1 MPPLSSPTTYMEERK
16 PESPSGDHTAD
27 TGAPAGDD
35 LTSPALSALSP
46 IPPGTPVTAVFQPT
60 QLLAGR
66 FQVIRF
72 VARGGMGE
80 VYEAQDEEL
89 NERVAVKTARF
100 ETTQTS
106 HEIERFRR
114 EIQLA
119 RKVTH
124 PNVCRTFDVFR
135 HGVSQSGSSRS
146 QILIVSM
153 ELLSGETLAQR
164 IRDRGRFQ
172 AAEALP
178 LVEQMCAGLAAA
190 HRVGVIHRDFKSSNV
205 MLVKSTASAA
215 GGEQSQSQTFRV
227 VITDFGLAHAEEV
240 EGGTLT
246 RLGDIV
252 GTPAYMAPEQIDG
265 GAITPATDIYAL
277 GIVIY
282 EMLTGLLPFS
292 ADTPLATAMKRLS
305 HVAPSPRLHVP
316 DLDPRWEAVV
326 ARCLERAPERRFAS
340 TDDVVRA
347 LRGESVATATP
358 SPGAAGGAGEIR
370 SDSAAR
376 ATASTLAAMTR
387 IERWR
392 FPLAI
397 VAMVL
402 VLAAFGIFEI
412 RRRAAEREAEKRG
425 QAAAQQPGTGARKS
439 IAVLGFQNLSGRK
452 DADSLGDIL
461 ADSLWSQL
469 DTGQVRFI
477 PPSRVE
483 EMKQNFGVES
493 QSNALSQHQI
503 AAIRTFLGADIL
515 VTGSYTVTAAAD
527 HAGIQWNI
535 HLLNAADG
543 ESLGSVAQSGSEADL
558 NALVV
563 HSGRLLRRQL
573 GITLS
578 AAEEAR
584 MDASLS
590 TNADAMRDFSEAR
603 ERLRAFDVL
612 AATKLLEKAIEADPQ
627 FAQAHSALAESWDA
641 LGFESKA
648 AEEAKKAL
656 DSAAGLSTEA
666 RARASGQYY
675 AATRDWTKAIQ
686 QYAQLWTEYRDEPE
700 YGLLLA
706 NTQIRA
712 GKSSDALTT
721 IAQLRSQPIPAGTR
735 AQADLA
741 EARAHGDLADYK
753 QELSVAT
760 SAADTAKSLGAN
772 VLLARARIL
781 QCFAEINLGDA
792 EKARPL
798 CEEAKQINL
807 SAGDQLGAARATND
821 IGNAYYY
828 AGNYA
833 AAEPLYR
840 EALSIAQTIG
850 DAYDEAGAL
859 NNLANSQSERRDHVA
874 SQKTYEQAIA
884 VARERNELGD
894 VALAQQNLA
903 TELYATGDNNRAKET
918 LEAALKTARELRDR
932 NLQARILNNQCAWAV
947 DAGALLEAR
956 NRCEDSLK
964 IRREIN
970 DRANIGKT
978 LANFG
983 NVQLQQADLD
993 EARTSLE
1000 ESLSSLESVS
1010 AKNDAAYTRIFL
1022 SHLALEQGKPDDAA
1036 KYADN
1041 ATTEFA
1047 ADKDADGEA
1056 GSRVMWAHALLA
1068 SGNVAG
1074 AREQS
1079 DKASQLAQQSG
1090 DRETKLD
1097 AAIAAARVDAQ
1108 SGKADA
1114 ALRALAFAQKEAHE
1128 GGMIQIEYDARLA
1141 LGETQIASGHKNEGR
1156 ATLRQLATDAKAHG
1170 FKLSVQ
1176 KALAASQN

>member
-1 MPPLSSPTTYMEERK
+1 MEERK
-16 PESPSGDHTAD
+16 PESPSGNHTAD
-27 TGAPAGDD
+27 TGFPAGDEV
-35 LTSPALSALSP
+35 TAPALSPPP
-46 IPPGTPVTAVFQPT
+46 IPAGTPVTAVFQPT

-66 FQVIRF
+66 FKVIRF

-100 ETTQTS
+100 ENAQTA

-135 HGVSQSGSSRS
+135 HGVSSSGDSRS

-164 IRDRGRFQ
+164 IRDRGRFET
-172 AAEALP
+172 AEALP
-178 LVEQMCAGLAAA
+178 LVEQMCAGLGAA

-205 MLVKSTASAA
+205 MLVDSAASAA
-215 GGEQSQSQTFRV
+215 AGEQTQSQTFRA

-265 GAITPATDIYAL
+265 GAISPATDIYAL

-316 DLDPRWEAVV
+316 DLDLHWEAVV
-326 ARCLERAPERRFAS
+326 ARCLERSPDRRFAS
-340 TDDVVRA
+340 TDDVARA
-347 LRGESVATATP
+347 LRGESVASATP
-358 SPGAAGGAGEIR
+358 SPGGAGEIA
-370 SDSAAR
+370 SDGAAR
-376 ATASTLAAMTR
+376 ATAGAIAATTR
-387 IERWR
+387 FERWR
-392 FPLAI
+392 FPAAIAAI
-397 VAMVL
+397 VL
-402 VLAAFGIFEI
+402 ILAAFGIFELK
-412 RRRAAEREAEKRG
+412 RRAAERDAEKT
-425 QAAAQQPGTGARKS
+425 AQTASGARKS

-452 DADSLGDIL
+452 DSDSLGDIL

-477 PPSRVE
+477 PSSRVE
-483 EMKQNFGVES
+483 EMKQNLGMGNP
-493 QSNALSQHQI
+493 SNALTKDQI
-503 AAIRTFLGADIL
+503 AAIRKFLGADIL
-515 VTGSYTVTAAAD
+515 VTGSYTVTGAAD
-527 HAGIQWNI
+527 HPSIQWNI
-535 HLLNAADG
+535 HLLNAGDG
-543 ESLGSVAQSGSEADL
+543 ESLGSVAQSGSESDL

-563 HSGRLLRRQL
+563 HAGRLLRQQL
-573 GITLS
+573 GVTLS

-590 TNADAMRDFSEAR
+590 TNADAMRYFSQAR
-603 ERLRAFDVL
+603 EKLRAFDVL
-612 AATKLLEKAIEADPQ
+612 AATKLLEKSIEADPQ

-656 DSAAGLSTEA
+656 DSATGLSTEA

-675 AATRDWTKAIQ
+675 AVTRDWSKAIP
-686 QYAQLWTEYRDEPE
+686 QYAQLWAEYRDEPE

-712 GKSSDALTT
+712 GKATDALTT
-721 IAQLRSQPIPAGTR
+721 IAQVRGQALPTGIG

-741 EARAHGDLADYK
+741 QAAAHENLEQYQEELAA
-753 QELSVAT
+753 AT
-760 SAADTAKSLGAN
+760 SAAGAAQSLGAN
-772 VLLARARIL
+772 LLLARARIS
-781 QCFAEINLGDA
+781 QCVAQVHLGEA
-792 EKARPL
+792 EKGRPL
-798 CEEAKQINL
+798 CEEAKKLNL
-807 SAGDQLGAARATND
+807 AAGDQLGAARATNA
-821 IGNAYYY
+821 IANAYYY

-859 NNLANSQSERRDHVA
+859 NNLANSQSARGEHA
-874 SQKTYEQAIA
+874 GAEKTYEQAIA

-903 TELYATGDNNRAKET
+903 IELYATGDARRAKQIFD
-918 LEAALKTARELRDR
+918 AALQSARDLGNK
-932 NLQARILNNQCAWAV
+932 NLEARILNSKCATAQV
-947 DAGALLEAR
+947 AGALLDAR
-956 NRCEDSLK
+956 KSCEDSLN
-964 IRREIN
+964 IRHEIN
-970 DRANIGKT
+970 DRADIGKT

-993 EARTSLE
+993 GARSSLQ
-1000 ESLSSLESVS
+1000 ESLSALESVS
-1010 AKNDAAYTRIFL
+1010 AKNDAAYTRISL
-1022 SHLALEQGKPDDAA
+1022 AQLALEQHKPDADAA
-1036 KYADN
+1036 KYAADA
-1041 ATTEFA
+1041 ATDLA
-1047 ADKDADGEA
+1047 AEKDPSGEA
-1056 GSRVMWAHALLA
+1056 EARAMWTRALLA

-1079 DKASQLAQQSG
+1079 DKATHLAQQSG
-1090 DRETKLD
+1090 DRGTKLD
-1097 AAIAAARVDAQ
+1097 AAIAAALVDAK

-1114 ALRALAFAQKEAHE
+1114 ALRALASAQKEAQE

-1141 LGETQIASGHKNEGR
+1141 LGETQIASGRKNEGR
-1156 ATLRQLATDAKAHG
+1156 ATLRKLAQDANARG
-1170 FKLSVQ
+1170 FKLTAQ
-1176 KALAASQN
+1176 KAVAASQG

>member
-1 MPPLSSPTTYMEERK
+1 MPPLSSPTTHMEERK

-27 TGAPAGDD
+27 TGASAGDD
-35 LTSPALSALSP
+35 LTSPALSPLSP
-46 IPPGTPVTAVFQPT
+46 IVPGTPITAVFQPT

-100 ETTQTS
+100 ETTQSS

-172 AAEALP
+172 TTEALP
-178 LVEQMCAGLAAA
+178 LLEQMCAGLAAA

-205 MLVKSTASAA
+205 MLVKSPASAA
-215 GGEQSQSQTFRV
+215 GGEPAQSQAFRA

-246 RLGDIV
+246 KFGDIV

-292 ADTPLATAMKRLS
+292 AETPLATAMKRLS

-316 DLDPRWEAVV
+316 DLDPRWEVVV
-326 ARCLERAPERRFAS
+326 ARCLERAPQRRFAS

-347 LRGESVATATP
+347 LRGESVATSTP
-358 SPGAAGGAGEIR
+358 PGGAGEIR

-376 ATASTLAAMTR
+376 ATPSTLAAMTR
-387 IERWR
+387 FERWR

-397 VAMVL
+397 VALVL
-402 VLAAFGIFEI
+402 VLAALGSFEI
-412 RRRAAEREAEKRG
+412 RRREAEKRG
-425 QAAAQQPGTGARKS
+425 PAAAQQPATGARKS

-493 QSNALSQHQI
+493 QSNALSQDQI
-503 AAIRTFLGADIL
+503 VAIRKFLGADIL
-515 VTGSYTVTAAAD
+515 VTGSYTVNGAAER
-527 HAGIQWNI
+527 AGIQWNI
-535 HLLNAADG
+535 HLLNAQDG
-543 ESLGSVAQSGSEADL
+543 ESLGSVAQSGSVADL

-563 HSGRLLRRQL
+563 HSGRLLRQQL

-578 AAEEAR
+578 ASEEAR

-590 TNADAMRDFSEAR
+590 SNADAMRDFSQAR
-603 ERLRAFDVL
+603 EKLAAFDVL
-612 AATKLLEKAIEADPQ
+612 AATKLLEKSIEADPQ
-627 FAQAHSALAESWDA
+627 FAQAHSALAESWDM

-656 DSAAGLSTEA
+656 DAATGLSTEA

-675 AATRDWTKAIQ
+675 SATRDWTKAIQ
-686 QYAQLWTEYRDEPE
+686 QYSQLWTEYRDEPE

-712 GKSSDALTT
+712 GKAADALTT
-721 IAQLRSQPIPAGTR
+721 IAQVRSQPLPAGIR

-741 EARAHGDLADYK
+741 QAAAYEHLEQYK
-753 QELSVAT
+753 DELTAAT
-760 SAADTAKSLGAN
+760 SAAETAQGLGAN
-772 VLLARARIL
+772 LLLARARMS
-781 QCFAEINLGDA
+781 QCVAQVRLGEA
-792 EKARPL
+792 EKGRLL
-798 CEEAKQINL
+798 CEEAKKINL
-807 SAGDQLGAARATND
+807 AAGDQLGAARATND
-821 IGNAYYY
+821 IANAYYY

-833 AAEPLYR
+833 AAEPLFR
-840 EALSIAQTIG
+840 EALSIAQSIG

-859 NNLANSQSERRDHVA
+859 NNLANSQSAHGDHA
-874 SQKTYEQAIA
+874 AAEKSYEQAIA
-884 VARERNELGD
+884 LARERNQLGD
-894 VALAQQNLA
+894 VAFAQQNLA
-903 TELYATGDNNRAKET
+903 AELYASQDSKRANQALEVALSSSRKLGDKY
-918 LEAALKTARELRDR
+918 LEAL
-932 NLQARILNNQCAWAV
+932 ILNNKCAYAL
-947 DAGALLEAR
+947 DADALLDAR
-956 NRCEDSLK
+956 KSCEDSLK

-970 DRANIGKT
+970 DRAGIGKT

-983 NVQLQQADLD
+983 YIQLQQDDLD
-993 EARTSLE
+993 GARSSLQ
-1000 ESLSSLESVS
+1000 ESLAALQTVS
-1010 AKNDAAYTRIFL
+1010 AKNDAAYTGISFAQ
-1022 SHLALEQGKPDDAA
+1022 LALEQLKFDDAA
-1036 KYADN
+1036 KYAADA
-1041 ATTEFA
+1041 ATELATE
-1047 ADKDADGEA
+1047 KDPSGEA
-1056 GSRVMWAHALLA
+1056 EARAIWAQALLA
-1068 SGNVAG
+1068 SGSVAA

-1079 DKASQLAQQSG
+1079 DKAKELAQQSG
-1090 DRETKLD
+1090 DRETNLD
-1097 AAIAAARVDAQ
+1097 ATIAAALVDAK
-1108 SGKADA
+1108 SGKAND
-1114 ALRALAFAQKEAHE
+1114 ALRILASAQKEARA
-1128 GGMIQIEYDARLA
+1128 GGMIRIEYDARLA
-1141 LGETQIASGHKNEGR
+1141 LGETQIASDHKKEGR
-1156 ATLRQLATDAKAHG
+1156 VTLRQLALDAKSHG
-1170 FKLSVQ
+1170 FKLTAQ

>member
-1 MPPLSSPTTYMEERK
+1 MRAPELGPPSPT
-16 PESPSGDHTAD
+16 
-27 TGAPAGDD
+27 PA
-35 LTSPALSALSP
+35 
-46 IPPGTPVTAVFQPT
+46 GTPVTALFQPT

-66 FQVIRF
+66 FKVIRF

-100 ETTQTS
+100 ENAQTA

-135 HGVSQSGSSRS
+135 NGVSSSSDSRS

-153 ELLSGETLAQR
+153 ELLCGETLAKR

-172 AAEALP
+172 TSDAVP
-178 LVEQMCAGLAAA
+178 LGEQLCAGLAAA

-205 MLVKSTASAA
+205 MLVKSPASAA
-215 GGEQSQSQTFRV
+215 GGEQPSSPTFRA

-277 GIVIY
+277 GVVIY

-292 ADTPLATAMKRLS
+292 ADTPLATAMKRLNQI
-305 HVAPSPRLHVP
+305 APSPRLHIP
-316 DLDPRWEAVV
+316 DLDPRWESAV
-326 ARCLERAPERRFAS
+326 ARCLERTPERRFAS
-340 TDDVVRA
+340 TDDVPLA
-347 LRGESVATATP
+347 LRGESIATAT
-358 SPGAAGGAGEIR
+358 R
-370 SDSAAR
+370 F
-376 ATASTLAAMTR
+376 
-387 IERWR
+387 ERWR
-392 FPLAI
+392 FPAAIAAI
-397 VAMVL
+397 VLVL
-402 VLAAFGIFEI
+402 ILAAFGIFEL
-412 RRRAAEREAEKRG
+412 RRRATERDAEKTG
-425 QAAAQQPGTGARKS
+425 QTSAQQTASGARKS

-477 PPSRVE
+477 PPSRID
-483 EMKQNFGVES
+483 EMKQNLGTGNLA
-493 QSNALSQHQI
+493 NALSKDQI
-503 AAIRTFLGADIL
+503 AAIRKFLGADIL
-515 VTGSYTVTAAAD
+515 VIGSYTVTGAAD
-527 HAGIQWNI
+527 RPDIQWNI
-535 HLLNAADG
+535 HLLNAVDG
-543 ESLGSVAQSGSEADL
+543 ESLGSVAQSGSESDL

-590 TNADAMRDFSEAR
+590 SNADAMRDFSQAR
-603 ERLRAFDVL
+603 EKLRAFDVL
-612 AATKLLEKAIEADPQ
+612 AATKLLEKSIEADPQ
-627 FAQAHSALAESWDA
+627 FAQAHGALAESWDL

-648 AEEAKKAL
+648 AAAAKKAL
-656 DSAAGLSTEA
+656 DSATGLSTEA

-686 QYAQLWTEYRDEPE
+686 QYAQLWAEYRDEPE

-712 GKSSDALTT
+712 GKAADALTT
-721 IAQLRSQPIPAGTR
+721 IAQVRSQPLPPGTR

-753 QELSVAT
+753 QELTVAT
-760 SAADTAKSLGAN
+760 SAADIAQTLGAN
-772 VLLARARIL
+772 LLLARARIL
-781 QCFAEINLGDA
+781 QCFSQVNLGDA

-798 CEEAKQINL
+798 CEEAKKINL

-821 IGNAYYY
+821 IGNSYYS

-859 NNLANSQSERRDHVA
+859 NNLANSQSERRDHA
-874 SQKTYEQAIA
+874 AAQKTYEQAIA
-884 VARERNELGD
+884 VARDRNELGD

-903 TELYATGDNNRAKET
+903 TELYATGDSKRGKET
-918 LEAALKTARELRDR
+918 LEAALKTARELRDK
-932 NLQARILNNQCAWAV
+932 NLQALILNNRCAWAL
-947 DAGALLEAR
+947 DAGALPEAR
-956 NRCEDSLK
+956 KSCEDSLK
-964 IRREIN
+964 IRRELN
-970 DRANIGKT
+970 DRADIGKT

-983 NVQLQQADLD
+983 NVQLQQSDLD
-993 EARTSLE
+993 GARASLE

-1010 AKNDAAYTRIFL
+1010 ARNDAAYTRIFL
-1022 SHLALEQGKPDDAA
+1022 SHLTLEQGKPDAAA
-1036 KYADN
+1036 KYAGD
-1041 ATTEFA
+1041 AATEFA
-1047 ADKDADGEA
+1047 AEKDTGGEA
-1056 GSRVMWAHALLA
+1056 GARVMWAHALLA

-1079 DKASQLAQQSG
+1079 DKATQLAQQLG

-1097 AAIAAARVDAQ
+1097 AAIVAALVDSK
-1108 SGKADA
+1108 SGHADA
-1114 ALRALAFAQKEAHE
+1114 ALHALASAQKDAHE

-1141 LGETQIASGHKNEGR
+1141 LGEAQIASGRKNEGR
-1156 ATLRQLATDAKAHG
+1156 ATLRLLAQDAKARG
-1170 FKLSVQ
+1170 FKLTAQ
-1176 KALAASQN
+1176 KALAASQG

>member
-1 MPPLSSPTTYMEERK
+1 MEERK

-215 GGEQSQSQTFRV
+215 GGEQSQSQTFRA

-859 NNLANSQSERRDHVA
+859 NNLANSQSERRDHSA

-884 VARERNELGD
+884 VARQRNELGD

>member
-1 MPPLSSPTTYMEERK
+1 MEERK

-35 LTSPALSALSP
+35 RTSPTLSPLSP
-46 IPPGTPVTAVFQPT
+46 IVPGTPITAVFQPT

-172 AAEALP
+172 TTEALP
-178 LVEQMCAGLAAA
+178 LLEQMCAGLAAA

-205 MLVKSTASAA
+205 MLVKSPASAA
-215 GGEQSQSQTFRV
+215 GGEPAQSQAFRA

-246 RLGDIV
+246 KFGDIV

-292 ADTPLATAMKRLS
+292 AETPLATAMKRLS

-316 DLDPRWEAVV
+316 DLDPRWEVVV

-340 TDDVVRA
+340 TEDVVRA
-347 LRGESVATATP
+347 LRGEAVATDAS
-358 SPGAAGGAGEIR
+358 SPAASDGGGGEIR
-370 SDSAAR
+370 TDRAAR
-376 ATASTLAAMTR
+376 ATAGTLAAATR
-387 IERWR
+387 FERWR

-412 RRRAAEREAEKRG
+412 RRRAAEREAEKRA
-425 QAAAQQPGTGARKS
+425 QAAAQQPTTGARKS

-483 EMKQNFGVES
+483 EMKQNFGVGS
-493 QSNALSQHQI
+493 QSNALSKDQI
-503 AAIRTFLGADIL
+503 ASIRKFLGADIL
-515 VTGSYTVTAAAD
+515 VTGSYTVNGAAER
-527 HAGIQWNI
+527 AGIQWNI

-563 HSGRLLRRQL
+563 HSGRLLRQQL

-590 TNADAMRDFSEAR
+590 TNPDAMRDFSEAR

-656 DSAAGLSTEA
+656 DSAASLSTEA

-721 IAQLRSQPIPAGTR
+721 IAQLRSQPLPAGTR

-753 QELSVAT
+753 QELTVAT

-772 VLLARARIL
+772 ILLARARIL
-781 QCFAEINLGDA
+781 QCFAEVNLGDA

-798 CEEAKQINL
+798 CEEAKKINL

-859 NNLANSQSERRDHVA
+859 NNLANSQSERRDHAA

-884 VARERNELGD
+884 VARQRNELGD

-903 TELYATGDNNRAKET
+903 TELYATGDNDRAKET
-918 LEAALKTARELRDR
+918 LEAALKTARELRDK

-993 EARTSLE
+993 GARTSLE

-1047 ADKDADGEA
+1047 ADKDAGGEA
-1056 GSRVMWAHALLA
+1056 GSRVLWAHALLA

-1097 AAIAAARVDAQ
+1097 AAIAVARVDAK

-1114 ALRALAFAQKEAHE
+1114 ALRALAFAQKEAHA
-1128 GGMIQIEYDARLA
+1128 GGMMQIEFDARLA
-1141 LGETQIASGHKNEGR
+1141 LGETQIAAGHKNEGQV
-1156 ATLRQLATDAKAHG
+1156 TLRQLATDAKSHG
-1170 FKLSVQ
+1170 FKLTAQ

>member
-1 MPPLSSPTTYMEERK
+1 MRPLSLGTVTMEDPK
-16 PESPSGDHTAD
+16 SESPSGDHTAD
-27 TGAPAGDD
+27 TGFPAGDE
-35 LTSPALSALSP
+35 LTAPELGPPSPTPA
-46 IPPGTPVTAVFQPT
+46 GTPVTALFQPT

-66 FQVIRF
+66 FKVIRF

-100 ETTQTS
+100 ENAQTA

-135 HGVSQSGSSRS
+135 HGVSSSSDSRS

-153 ELLSGETLAQR
+153 ELLCGETLAKR

-172 AAEALP
+172 TSEALP
-178 LVEQMCAGLAAA
+178 LVEQLCAGLAAA

-205 MLVKSTASAA
+205 MLVKSPASAS
-215 GGEQSQSQTFRV
+215 GGEQPQSETSRA

-277 GIVIY
+277 GVVIY

-292 ADTPLATAMKRLS
+292 ADTPLATAMKRLNQI
-305 HVAPSPRLHVP
+305 APSPRLHIP
-316 DLDPRWEAVV
+316 DLDPRWESAV
-326 ARCLERAPERRFAS
+326 ARCLERTPERRFAS
-340 TDDVVRA
+340 TDDVARA
-347 LRGESVATATP
+347 LRGESVATAT
-358 SPGAAGGAGEIR
+358 R
-370 SDSAAR
+370 F
-376 ATASTLAAMTR
+376 
-387 IERWR
+387 ERWR
-392 FPLAI
+392 FPAAI
-397 VAMVL
+397 AAIVL
-402 VLAAFGIFEI
+402 VLILAAFEIFEL
-412 RRRAAEREAEKRG
+412 RRRATERDAEKTG
-425 QAAAQQPGTGARKS
+425 QTSAQQTASGARKS

-477 PPSRVE
+477 PPSRVD
-483 EMKQNFGVES
+483 EMKQNLGTGNLA
-493 QSNALSQHQI
+493 NALSKDQI
-503 AAIRTFLGADIL
+503 AAIRKFLGADIL
-515 VTGSYTVTAAAD
+515 VIGSYTVTGAAD
-527 HAGIQWNI
+527 RPDIQWNI
-535 HLLNAADG
+535 HLLNAVDG
-543 ESLGSVAQSGSEADL
+543 ESLGSVAQSGSESDL

-590 TNADAMRDFSEAR
+590 SNADAMRDFSQAR
-603 ERLRAFDVL
+603 EKLRAFDVL
-612 AATKLLEKAIEADPQ
+612 AATKLLEKSIEADPQ
-627 FAQAHSALAESWDA
+627 FAQAHGALAESWDL

-656 DSAAGLSTEA
+656 DSATGLSTEA

-686 QYAQLWTEYRDEPE
+686 QYAQLWAEYRDEPE

-712 GKSSDALTT
+712 GKAADALTT
-721 IAQLRSQPIPAGTR
+721 IAQVRSQPLPAGTR

-753 QELSVAT
+753 QELTVAT
-760 SAADTAKSLGAN
+760 SAADIAQTLGAN
-772 VLLARARIL
+772 LLLARARIL
-781 QCFAEINLGDA
+781 QCFSQVNLGDA

-798 CEEAKQINL
+798 CEEAKKINL

-821 IGNAYYY
+821 IGNSYYS

-859 NNLANSQSERRDHVA
+859 NNLANSQSERRDHA
-874 SQKTYEQAIA
+874 AAQKTYEQAIA
-884 VARERNELGD
+884 VARDRNELGD

-903 TELYATGDNNRAKET
+903 TELYATGDSKRGKET
-918 LEAALKTARELRDR
+918 LEAALKTARELRDK
-932 NLQARILNNQCAWAV
+932 NLQALILNNQCAWAL
-947 DAGALLEAR
+947 DAGALPEAR
-956 NRCEDSLK
+956 KSCEDSLK
-964 IRREIN
+964 IRRELN
-970 DRANIGKT
+970 DRADIGKT

-983 NVQLQQADLD
+983 NVQLQQSDLD
-993 EARTSLE
+993 GARASLE

-1010 AKNDAAYTRIFL
+1010 ARNDAAYTRIFL
-1022 SHLALEQGKPDDAA
+1022 SHLTLEQGKADAAA
-1036 KYADN
+1036 KYAGD
-1041 ATTEFA
+1041 AATEFA
-1047 ADKDADGEA
+1047 AEKDTGGEA
-1056 GSRVMWAHALLA
+1056 GARVMWAHALLA

-1079 DKASQLAQQSG
+1079 DKATQLAQQLG

-1097 AAIAAARVDAQ
+1097 AAIVAALVDSK
-1108 SGKADA
+1108 SGHADA
-1114 ALRALAFAQKEAHE
+1114 ALHALASAQKDAHE

-1141 LGETQIASGHKNEGR
+1141 LGEAQIASGRKNEGR
-1156 ATLRQLATDAKAHG
+1156 ATLRLLAQDAKARG
-1170 FKLSVQ
+1170 FKLTAQ
-1176 KALAASQN
+1176 KALAASQG

>member
-1 MPPLSSPTTYMEERK
+1 MRPLSLGTVTMEDPK

-27 TGAPAGDD
+27 TGFPAGDE
-35 LTSPALSALSP
+35 LTAPELGPPSPTRA
-46 IPPGTPVTAVFQPT
+46 GTPVTAVFQPS

-66 FQVIRF
+66 FKVIRY

-100 ETTQTS
+100 ENTQTA

-135 HGVSQSGSSRS
+135 HGVSQSGRSHS

-153 ELLSGETLAQR
+153 ELLCGETLAQR
-164 IRDRGRFQ
+164 IRDGGRFQ
-172 AAEALP
+172 TAEALA
-178 LVEQMCAGLAAA
+178 LVEQLCAGLAAA

-205 MLVKSTASAA
+205 MLVKSAASAP
-215 GGEQSQSQTFRV
+215 GGEPPQSETVRA

-277 GIVIY
+277 GVVIY

-292 ADTPLATAMKRLS
+292 ADTPLATAMKRLNQI
-305 HVAPSPRLHVP
+305 APSPRLHIP
-316 DLDPRWEAVV
+316 DLDPRWESVV
-326 ARCLERAPERRFAS
+326 ARCLERTPERRFAS
-340 TDDVVRA
+340 TDDVARV

-358 SPGAAGGAGEIR
+358 SPGGTGEIPT
-370 SDSAAR
+370 DSAAR
-376 ATASTLAAMTR
+376 ATVGTIAATAR
-387 IERWR
+387 FERWR
-392 FPLAI
+392 FPVAIAAI
-397 VAMVL
+397 VL
-402 VLAAFGIFEI
+402 ILAAFGIFEL
-412 RRRAAEREAEKRG
+412 RRRAAERDAAKIG
-425 QAAAQQPGTGARKS
+425 QTTAQQTATSARKS

-477 PPSRVE
+477 PSSRVD
-483 EMKQNFGVES
+483 EMKQNLGTGSLV
-493 QSNALSQHQI
+493 NALSNDQT
-503 AAIRTFLGADIL
+503 AAIRKFLGADIL
-515 VTGSYTVTAAAD
+515 VTGSYTVTGAAD
-527 HAGIQWNI
+527 HPGIQWNI
-535 HLLNAADG
+535 HLLNAEDG

-590 TNADAMRDFSEAR
+590 SNADAMRDFSQAR
-603 ERLRAFDVL
+603 EKLRAFDVL
-612 AATKLLEKAIEADPQ
+612 AATKLLEKSIEADPQ
-627 FAQAHSALAESWDA
+627 FAQAHSALAESWDMM
-641 LGFESKA
+641 GFESKA

-656 DSAAGLSTEA
+656 DAATGLSTEA
-666 RARASGQYY
+666 RTRASGQYY
-675 AATRDWTKAIQ
+675 AATREWTKAIQ
-686 QYAQLWTEYRDEPE
+686 QYAQLWAEYRDEPE

-712 GKSSDALTT
+712 GKAADALTT
-721 IAQLRSQPIPAGTR
+721 IAQVRSQPLPAGIR

-753 QELSVAT
+753 QELTVAT
-760 SAADTAKSLGAN
+760 SAADTAQTLGAN
-772 VLLARARIL
+772 LLLARARIL
-781 QCFAEINLGDA
+781 QCFAQVNLGDA

-798 CEEAKQINL
+798 CEEAKKINL

-821 IGNAYYY
+821 IGNSYYY

-840 EALSIAQTIG
+840 EALSIAQSIG

-859 NNLANSQSERRDHVA
+859 NNLANSQSSRGEHA
-874 SQKTYEQAIA
+874 AAQKTYEQAIG

-903 TELYATGDNNRAKET
+903 TELYATGANQRGKET
-918 LEAALKTARELRDR
+918 LEAALKTARDLRDK
-932 NLQARILNNQCAWAV
+932 NLQARILNNQCAWAL

-956 NRCEDSLK
+956 NNCEDSLK

-970 DRANIGKT
+970 DRADIGKT

-993 EARTSLE
+993 GARASLE
-1000 ESLSSLESVS
+1000 ESLSSLESVG
-1010 AKNDAAYTRIFL
+1010 AKNDAAYTRIYLAHF
-1022 SHLALEQGKPDDAA
+1022 ALERRKPDDAT
-1036 KYADN
+1036 KYASD
-1041 ATTEFA
+1041 AATEFA
-1047 ADKDADGEA
+1047 ADKDVGGEA
-1056 GSRVMWAHALLA
+1056 GARVMWAHALLA
-1068 SGNVAG
+1068 SGNVAA

-1079 DKASQLAQQSG
+1079 DKAAQLAQQLG

-1097 AAIAAARVDAQ
+1097 AAIVGALVDAR
-1108 SGKADA
+1108 SGKAEA
-1114 ALRALAFAQKEAHE
+1114 ALHALASAQKEAQA
-1128 GGMIQIEYDARLA
+1128 GGMIQIEYDAGLA
-1141 LGETQIASGHKNEGR
+1141 LGETQLASGHKNEGR
-1156 ATLRQLATDAKAHG
+1156 ATLRQLAQDAKAHG
-1170 FKLSVQ
+1170 FKLTAQ
-1176 KALAASQN
+1176 KSLAASES

>member
-1 MPPLSSPTTYMEERK
+1 MPPLSLGKVTMEYPK

-27 TGAPAGDD
+27 TGFPAGDE
-35 LTSPALSALSP
+35 LTAPELGPPSPTPA
-46 IPPGTPVTAVFQPT
+46 GTPVTAVFQPT

-66 FQVIRF
+66 FKVIRF

-100 ETTQTS
+100 ENAQTA

-135 HGVSQSGSSRS
+135 HGVSSSSDSRS

-153 ELLSGETLAQR
+153 ELLCGETLAKR

-172 AAEALP
+172 TSEALP
-178 LVEQMCAGLAAA
+178 LVEQLCAGLAAA

-205 MLVKSTASAA
+205 MLVKSATSAP
-215 GGEQSQSQTFRV
+215 GGEQPQSETVRA

-246 RLGDIV
+246 RLGDMV

-277 GIVIY
+277 GVVIY

-292 ADTPLATAMKRLS
+292 ADTPLATAMKRLNQI
-305 HVAPSPRLHVP
+305 APSPRLHIP
-316 DLDPRWEAVV
+316 DLDPRWEYVV
-326 ARCLERAPERRFAS
+326 ARCLERTPERRFAS
-340 TDDVVRA
+340 TDDVARA
-347 LRGESVATATP
+347 LRGESVATT
-358 SPGAAGGAGEIR
+358 
-370 SDSAAR
+370 
-376 ATASTLAAMTR
+376 TR
-387 IERWR
+387 FERWR
-392 FPLAI
+392 FPAAIAAI
-397 VAMVL
+397 VLIVAT
-402 VLAAFGIFEI
+402 FGIFEL
-412 RRRAAEREAEKRG
+412 RRRAAERDAEKTG
-425 QAAAQQPGTGARKS
+425 QSTAQQTATGARKS

-469 DTGQVRFI
+469 DTSQVRFI
-477 PPSRVE
+477 PSSRVD
-483 EMKQNFGVES
+483 EMKQNLGTGS
-493 QSNALSQHQI
+493 LANTLSNDQI
-503 AAIRTFLGADIL
+503 AAIRKFLGADIL
-515 VTGSYTVTAAAD
+515 VTGTYTITGAAD
-527 HAGIQWNI
+527 HPDIQWNI

-543 ESLGSVAQSGSEADL
+543 ESLGSVAQSGSESDL

-578 AAEEAR
+578 PAEEAR

-590 TNADAMRDFSEAR
+590 SNADAMRDFSRAR
-603 ERLRAFDVL
+603 EKLRAFDVL
-612 AATKLLEKAIEADPQ
+612 AATKLLEKSIEADPQ
-627 FAQAHSALAESWDA
+627 FAQAHSALAESWDM

-648 AEEAKKAL
+648 AEEAKEAL
-656 DSAAGLSTEA
+656 GAATGLSTEA

-675 AATRDWTKAIQ
+675 SVTRDWSKAIP
-686 QYAQLWTEYRDEPE
+686 QYAQLWAEYRDEPE

-712 GKSSDALTT
+712 GKAADALTT
-721 IAQLRSQPIPAGTR
+721 IAQVRSQPLPAGIR

-753 QELSVAT
+753 QELTVAT
-760 SAADTAKSLGAN
+760 SAADTAQTLGAN
-772 VLLARARIL
+772 LLLARARIL
-781 QCFAEINLGDA
+781 QCFAEVNLGNA
-792 EKARPL
+792 EKARAL
-798 CEEAKQINL
+798 CAEAKKINL
-807 SAGDQLGAARATND
+807 SAGDQLGAARATTD
-821 IGNAYYY
+821 IANSYYY

-833 AAEPLYR
+833 VAEPLFH
-840 EALSIAQTIG
+840 EALSIAQSIG

-859 NNLANSQSERRDHVA
+859 NNLANSESARGEHA
-874 SQKTYEQAIA
+874 AAEKTYEQAIT

-903 TELYATGDNNRAKET
+903 TELYATGDAKRANEIFD
-918 LEAALKTARELRDR
+918 AALQSAR
-932 NLQARILNNQCAWAV
+932 NLGDKSLEARILNNKCATSLP
-947 DAGALLEAR
+947 AGALLDAR
-956 NRCEDSLK
+956 KSCEDSLK
-964 IRREIN
+964 IRREID
-970 DRANIGKT
+970 DRAGIGRT
-978 LANFG
+978 LASFG

-993 EARTSLE
+993 GARSSLQ
-1000 ESLSSLESVS
+1000 ESLSALESVN
-1010 AKNDAAYTRIFL
+1010 AKNDAAYTRISL
-1022 SHLALEQGKPDDAA
+1022 AQLALEQREPDDST
-1036 KYADN
+1036 KYAGD

-1047 ADKDADGEA
+1047 AEKDTVGEA
-1056 GSRVMWAHALLA
+1056 EARVTFTRALLA

-1074 AREQS
+1074 AHEQS
-1079 DKASQLAQQSG
+1079 DKATQLAQQSG
-1090 DRETKLD
+1090 DRGTKLD
-1097 AAIAAARVDAQ
+1097 ATIVAVLVDAK
-1108 SGKADA
+1108 SGHADA
-1114 ALRALAFAQKEAHE
+1114 ALNALASAQKEAHQ

-1141 LGETQIASGHKNEGR
+1141 LGETQIASGRKNEGR
-1156 ATLRQLATDAKAHG
+1156 ATLRQLAQDAKARG
-1170 FKLSVQ
+1170 FKLTAQ
-1176 KALAASQN
+1176 KALSASQN

>member
-1 MPPLSSPTTYMEERK
+1 MEERK

-27 TGAPAGDD
+27 TGFSPGDD
-35 LTSPALSALSP
+35 VTAPTNNPPSP
-46 IPPGTPVTAVFQPT
+46 IPTGTPVTAVFQPT

-66 FQVIRF
+66 FKVIRF

-100 ETTQTS
+100 ENTQTA

-135 HGVSQSGSSRS
+135 HGVAPSGGSRS

-164 IRDRGRFQ
+164 IRDGGRFQ
-172 AAEALP
+172 TAAALP
-178 LVEQMCAGLAAA
+178 LVEQMCAGLGAA

-205 MLVKSTASAA
+205 MLVKSPASAA
-215 GGEQSQSQTFRV
+215 GGEPPQSQTFRA

-305 HVAPSPRLHVP
+305 HVAPSPRLHIP

-326 ARCLERAPERRFAS
+326 ARCLERSPDQRFAS
-340 TDDVVRA
+340 TDDVARA
-347 LRGESVATATP
+347 LRGESVATTAPLP
-358 SPGAAGGAGEIR
+358 SAAAGAAEIP
-370 SDSAAR
+370 SGSAAS
-376 ATASTLAAMTR
+376 ATAATTR
-387 IERWR
+387 FTRWR
-392 FPLAI
+392 SPVAIAAI
-397 VAMVL
+397 VLA
-402 VLAAFGIFEI
+402 LAAFGII
-412 RRRAAEREAEKRG
+412 GLRHRAAERGAEKARET
-425 QAAAQQPGTGARKS
+425 AAQQTALGARKS
-439 IAVLGFQNLSGRK
+439 IAVLGFQNLSGSK
-452 DADSLGDIL
+452 DSDSLGDIL

-477 PPSRVE
+477 PPSRVD
-483 EMKQNFGVES
+483 EMKQNLGMAILA
-493 QSNALSQHQI
+493 NALSQDQI
-503 AAIRTFLGADIL
+503 AAIRKFLGADIL
-515 VTGSYTVTAAAD
+515 VTGSYTVTGAAD
-527 HAGIQWNI
+527 HPTIQWNI
-535 HLLNAADG
+535 HLLNAQDG
-543 ESLGSVAQSGSEADL
+543 ESLGSVAQSGSESDL

-563 HSGRLLRRQL
+563 HSGRLLRQQL
-573 GITLS
+573 GISLS

-590 TNADAMRDFSEAR
+590 SNADAMRDFSQAR
-603 ERLRAFDVL
+603 EKLRAFDIL
-612 AATKLLEKAIEADPQ
+612 AATKLLEKSIEADPQ
-627 FAQAHSALAESWDA
+627 FAQAHSALAQSWDM

-656 DSAAGLSTEA
+656 DSATGLSTEA
-666 RARASGQYY
+666 RARASGEYY

-712 GKSSDALTT
+712 GKAADALTT
-721 IAQLRSQPIPAGTR
+721 IAQVRSQPLPPGIR

-753 QELSVAT
+753 QEFSVAT
-760 SAADTAKSLGAN
+760 SAADTAQTLGAN
-772 VLLARARIL
+772 LLLARARIL
-781 QCFAEINLGDA
+781 QCFAQVNLGDA

-798 CEEAKQINL
+798 CEEAKKINL

-821 IGNAYYY
+821 IANSYYY

-840 EALSIAQTIG
+840 EALSIAQSIG

-859 NNLANSQSERRDHVA
+859 NNLANSQSARSDHA
-874 SQKTYEQAIA
+874 AAQKTYEQAIA
-884 VARERNELGD
+884 VARDRNELGD
-894 VALAQQNLA
+894 LALAQQNLA
-903 TELYATGDNNRAKET
+903 IELYATGDNKRAQEIFD
-918 LEAALKTARELRDR
+918 AALRSAQNLGDK
-932 NLQARILNNQCAWAV
+932 NLQARILNSKCATSLG
-947 DAGALLEAR
+947 AGALLDAR
-956 NRCEDSLK
+956 KSCEDSLK

-970 DRANIGKT
+970 DRAGIGRT
-978 LANFG
+978 LASFG
-983 NVQLQQADLD
+983 NVQLQEADLD
-993 EARTSLE
+993 GARTSLQ
-1000 ESLSSLESVS
+1000 ESLSALESVS
-1010 AKNDAAYTRIFL
+1010 AKNDAAYTRTSL
-1022 SHLALEQGKPDDAA
+1022 AQLALEQGKPDDAA
-1036 KYADN
+1036 KFAGDA
-1041 ATTEFA
+1041 ATELA
-1047 ADKDADGEA
+1047 AEKDAVGEA
-1056 GSRVMWAHALLA
+1056 EARVTWTRALLA
-1068 SGNVAG
+1068 SGSLAA

-1079 DKASQLAQQSG
+1079 DKAMQLAQQSG
-1090 DRETKLD
+1090 DRGTQLD
-1097 AAIAAARVDAQ
+1097 ATIVAALVDAK

-1114 ALRALAFAQKEAHE
+1114 ALRALASAQKGARD

-1141 LGETQIASGHKNEGR
+1141 LGETQLASGHKNDGR
-1156 ATLRQLATDAKAHG
+1156 ATLRQLAKDAKTHG
-1170 FKLSVQ
+1170 FELTAQ
-1176 KALAASQN
+1176 KALAASQG

>member
-1 MPPLSSPTTYMEERK
+1 MEERK
-16 PESPSGDHTAD
+16 PESPGGDHTAD
-27 TGAPAGDD
+27 TGFLPGDEVTAPALGPP
-35 LTSPALSALSP
+35 SAIPA
-46 IPPGTPVTAVFQPT
+46 GTPVTAVFQPT

-66 FQVIRF
+66 FKVIRF
-72 VARGGMGE
+72 IARGGMGE

-100 ETTQTS
+100 ENTQTA

-135 HGVSQSGSSRS
+135 HGVSQSGRSHS

-153 ELLSGETLAQR
+153 ELLCGETLAQR
-164 IRDRGRFQ
+164 IRDGGRFQ
-172 AAEALP
+172 TAEALP
-178 LVEQMCAGLAAA
+178 LVEQLCAGLAAA

-205 MLVKSTASAA
+205 MLVKSAASAP
-215 GGEQSQSQTFRV
+215 GGEPPPSETVRA
-227 VITDFGLAHAEEV
+227 VITDFGFAHAEEV

-292 ADTPLATAMKRLS
+292 ADTPLATAMKRLNQI
-305 HVAPSPRLHVP
+305 APSPRLHIP

-326 ARCLERAPERRFAS
+326 ARCLERTPERRFAS
-340 TDDVVRA
+340 TDDVARA
-347 LRGESVATATP
+347 LRGESVAITTP
-358 SPGAAGGAGEIR
+358 STGAAGEIP

-376 ATASTLAAMTR
+376 ATAGAGDAKTR
-387 IERWR
+387 FERWR
-392 FPLAI
+392 FPVAI
-397 VAMVL
+397 AAIIL
-402 VLAAFGIFEI
+402 ILAAFGIIEF
-412 RRRAAEREAEKRG
+412 RRRAAEREAEKTR
-425 QAAAQQPGTGARKS
+425 QAAAQQPATGARKS

-452 DADSLGDIL
+452 DVDSLGDIL

-483 EMKQNFGVES
+483 EMKQNFGVAS
-493 QSNALSQHQI
+493 QSNALSKDQT
-503 AAIRTFLGADIL
+503 AAIRKFLGADIL
-515 VTGSYTVTAAAD
+515 VTGSYTVTGAPD
-527 HAGIQWNI
+527 HPGIQWNI
-535 HLLNAADG
+535 HLLNAQDG
-543 ESLGSVAQSGSEADL
+543 ESLGSVAQSGSVADL

-563 HSGRLLRRQL
+563 HSGRLLRQQL

-578 AAEEAR
+578 ASEEAR

-590 TNADAMRDFSEAR
+590 TNPDAMRDFSEAR

-627 FAQAHSALAESWDA
+627 FAQAHSALAESWDM

-656 DSAAGLSTEA
+656 DAATGLSTEA

-675 AATRDWTKAIQ
+675 SATRDWTKAIQ
-686 QYAQLWTEYRDEPE
+686 QYSQLWAEYRDEPE

-712 GKSSDALTT
+712 GKAADALTT
-721 IAQLRSQPIPAGTR
+721 IAQVRSQPLPAGTR

-741 EARAHGDLADYK
+741 QAAAYGDLADYK
-753 QELSVAT
+753 QELTVAT
-760 SAADTAKSLGAN
+760 SAADIAQTLGAN
-772 VLLARARIL
+772 LLLARARIL
-781 QCFAEINLGDA
+781 QCFAQVNLGDA

-798 CEEAKQINL
+798 CEEAKKINL

-821 IGNAYYY
+821 IGNSYYY

-840 EALSIAQTIG
+840 EALSIAQSIG

-859 NNLANSQSERRDHVA
+859 NNLANSQSSRGEHA
-874 SQKTYEQAIA
+874 AAQKTYEQAIG

-903 TELYATGDNNRAKET
+903 TELYATGANQRGKET
-918 LEAALKTARELRDR
+918 LEAALKTARDLRDK
-932 NLQARILNNQCAWAV
+932 NLQARILNNQCAWAL

-956 NRCEDSLK
+956 NNCEDSLK

-970 DRANIGKT
+970 DRADIGKT

-993 EARTSLE
+993 GARASLE
-1000 ESLSSLESVS
+1000 ESLSSLESVG
-1010 AKNDAAYTRIFL
+1010 AKNDAAYTRIYLAHF
-1022 SHLALEQGKPDDAA
+1022 ALERRKPDDAT
-1036 KYADN
+1036 KYAAN

-1047 ADKDADGEA
+1047 ADKDAGGEA

-1079 DKASQLAQQSG
+1079 DKAAQLAQQSG

-1097 AAIAAARVDAQ
+1097 AAIAVARVDAK

-1114 ALRALAFAQKEAHE
+1114 ALRALAFAQKEAHG
-1128 GGMIQIEYDARLA
+1128 GGMMQIEYDARLA

-1156 ATLRQLATDAKAHG
+1156 VTLRQLATDAKSHG
-1170 FKLSVQ
+1170 FKLTAQ

>member
-1 MPPLSSPTTYMEERK
+1 MEERK

-27 TGAPAGDD
+27 TGFPAGDE
-35 LTSPALSALSP
+35 LTSPTLSHPSP

-66 FQVIRF
+66 FKVIRF

-80 VYEAQDEEL
+80 VYETQDEEL

-100 ETTQTS
+100 ENAQTA

-135 HGVSQSGSSRS
+135 HGLSSSGESRS

-164 IRDRGRFQ
+164 IRDRGRLQ
-172 AAEALP
+172 TAEALP
-178 LVEQMCAGLAAA
+178 LVEQLCAGLGAA
-190 HRVGVIHRDFKSSNV
+190 HRVGVVHRDFKSSNV
-205 MLVKSTASAA
+205 MLVKSPASAA
-215 GGEQSQSQTFRV
+215 GGEQPQQEAVRA

-240 EGGTLT
+240 QGGTLT

-277 GIVIY
+277 GVVIY

-292 ADTPLATAMKRLS
+292 ADTPLATAMKRLN

-316 DLDPRWEAVV
+316 DVDPRWEAVV
-326 ARCLERAPERRFAS
+326 ARCLERSPDRRFAN

-358 SPGAAGGAGEIR
+358 SPVAAGDGGEIV

-376 ATASTLAAMTR
+376 ATAGTVAAQTR
-387 IERWR
+387 FERWR
-392 FPLAI
+392 FPVAI
-397 VAMVL
+397 VAIVL
-402 VLAAFGIFEI
+402 ILVTFGTFEL
-412 RRRAAEREAEKRG
+412 RRRAAERDADKSR
-425 QAAAQQPGTGARKS
+425 QTAAQQSVASARMS

-452 DADSLGDIL
+452 DADSLGNIL
-461 ADSLWSQL
+461 TDSLWSQL
-469 DTGQVRFI
+469 DVGQLRFI
-477 PPSRVE
+477 PPSRVD
-483 EMKQNFGVES
+483 EMKQNLGMGNPVNS
-493 QSNALSQHQI
+493 LSKDQI
-503 AAIRTFLGADIL
+503 AAIRKFLGADIL
-515 VTGSYTVTAAAD
+515 VTGSYTVTSAAV
-527 HAGIQWNI
+527 HPGIQWNI
-535 HLLNAADG
+535 HLLNAHDG
-543 ESLGSVAQSGSEADL
+543 GSLGSVAQSGTEADL

-563 HSGRLLRRQL
+563 HSGRLLRQQL

-578 AAEEAR
+578 ATEEAR

-590 TNADAMRDFSEAR
+590 SNADAMRDFSEAR
-603 ERLRAFDVL
+603 EKLRAFDVL
-612 AATKLLEKAIEADPQ
+612 AATKLLEKSIEADPQ
-627 FAQAHSALAESWDA
+627 FAQAHSALAQSWDM

-648 AEEAKKAL
+648 AEEAKNAL
-656 DSAAGLSTEA
+656 DSAKGLSAEA
-666 RARASGQYY
+666 RARASGQYF
-675 AATRDWTKAIQ
+675 AATRDWPKAIQ
-686 QYAQLWTEYRDEPE
+686 QYSQLWAEYRDEPE

-712 GKSSDALTT
+712 GKATDALTT
-721 IAQLRSQPIPAGTR
+721 IAQVRSQPLAAGIR

-760 SAADTAKSLGAN
+760 SAADTAQALGAN
-772 VLLARARIL
+772 LLLARARIL
-781 QCFAEINLGDA
+781 QCFAEENLGDA

-798 CEEAKQINL
+798 CEEAKKINL

-821 IGNAYYY
+821 IANSYYY

-833 AAEPLYR
+833 VAEPLYR
-840 EALSIAQTIG
+840 EALSIAQSIG

-859 NNLANSQSERRDHVA
+859 NNLANSQAARGEYA
-874 SQKTYEQAIA
+874 AAEKTYEQAIA

-894 VALAQQNLA
+894 LALAQQNLA
-903 TELYATGDNNRAKET
+903 DALFATGNLARAKEFF
-918 LEAALKTARELRDR
+918 EAALKSARDLGDK
-932 NLQARILNNQCAWAV
+932 NLEARILNNKCATALG
-947 DAGALLEAR
+947 AGALLDAR
-956 NRCEDSLK
+956 TSCEESLK

-970 DRANIGKT
+970 DRAGIGRT
-978 LANFG
+978 LASFG
-983 NVQLQQADLD
+983 NVQLQQADPD
-993 EARTSLE
+993 GARSSLQ
-1000 ESLSSLESVS
+1000 ESLSALESVK
-1010 AKNDAAYTRIFL
+1010 AKNDAAYTRISL
-1022 SHLALEQGKPDDAA
+1022 AQLALEQRKPDDAA
-1036 KYADN
+1036 KYAGD
-1041 ATTEFA
+1041 AATEFA
-1047 ADKDADGEA
+1047 AEKDSAGEA
-1056 GSRVMWAHALLA
+1056 EARVTWTRALLI
-1068 SGNVAG
+1068 SGNVAA

-1079 DKASQLAQQSG
+1079 DKATQLAQQSG
-1090 DRETKLD
+1090 DRGTKLD
-1097 AAIAAARVDAQ
+1097 AAIAAGQVDAK
-1108 SGKADA
+1108 SGKAEA
-1114 ALRALAFAQKEAHE
+1114 ALHVLASAQKEAHA

-1141 LGETQIASGHKNEGR
+1141 LGETQLASGRKNEGG
-1156 ATLRQLATDAKAHG
+1156 ATLRQLAQDTKARG
-1170 FKLSVQ
+1170 FKLTAQ
-1176 KALAASQN
+1176 KALAASQG

>member
-1 MPPLSSPTTYMEERK
+1 MPPLSLPTTNMEERK
-16 PESPSGDHTAD
+16 PESPGGDHTAD
-27 TGAPAGDD
+27 TGFLPGDEV
-35 LTSPALSALSP
+35 TAPALSPPPA
-46 IPPGTPVTAVFQPT
+46 IPAGTPVTAVFQPT

-66 FQVIRF
+66 FKVIRF
-72 VARGGMGE
+72 IARGGMGE

-100 ETTQTS
+100 ENTQTA

-135 HGVSQSGSSRS
+135 HGVSSSGDSRS

-164 IRDRGRFQ
+164 IRDAGRFQ
-172 AAEALP
+172 TSEALP
-178 LVEQMCAGLAAA
+178 LVAQMCAGLGAA

-205 MLVKSTASAA
+205 MLIKSPASAA
-215 GGEQSQSQTFRV
+215 GGEQPSSPTFRA

-292 ADTPLATAMKRLS
+292 ADTPLATAMKRLNQI
-305 HVAPSPRLHVP
+305 APSPRLHIP

-326 ARCLERAPERRFAS
+326 ARCLERTPERRFAS

-347 LRGESVATATP
+347 LRGESVAITTP
-358 SPGAAGGAGEIR
+358 STGGAGEIPG
-370 SDSAAR
+370 DSAAR
-376 ATASTLAAMTR
+376 ATARPGDAKTR
-387 IERWR
+387 FERWR
-392 FPLAI
+392 FPAAIAAI
-397 VAMVL
+397 VL
-402 VLAAFGIFEI
+402 ILAAFGIFEL

-425 QAAAQQPGTGARKS
+425 QAAAPKPATSARKS

-483 EMKQNFGVES
+483 EMKQNFGAES
-493 QSNALSQHQI
+493 QSNALSKDQT
-503 AAIRTFLGADIL
+503 AAIRKFLGADIL
-515 VTGSYTVTAAAD
+515 VTGSYTVTGAPD
-527 HAGIQWNI
+527 HPGLQWNI
-535 HLLNAADG
+535 HLLNAQDG
-543 ESLGSVAQSGSEADL
+543 ESLGSVAQSGSVADL

-563 HSGRLLRRQL
+563 HSGRLLRQQL

-578 AAEEAR
+578 ASEEAR

-590 TNADAMRDFSEAR
+590 SNADAMRDFSQAR
-603 ERLRAFDVL
+603 EKLAAFDVL
-612 AATKLLEKAIEADPQ
+612 AATKLLEKSIEADPQ
-627 FAQAHSALAESWDA
+627 FAQAHSALAESWDM

-656 DSAAGLSTEA
+656 DAATGLSTEA

-675 AATRDWTKAIQ
+675 SATRDWTKAIQ
-686 QYAQLWTEYRDEPE
+686 QYSQLWAEYRDEPE

-712 GKSSDALTT
+712 GKAADALTT
-721 IAQLRSQPIPAGTR
+721 IAQVRSQPLPAGIR

-741 EARAHGDLADYK
+741 QAAAYEHLEQYK
-753 QELSVAT
+753 DELTAAT
-760 SAADTAKSLGAN
+760 SAAETAQGLGAN
-772 VLLARARIL
+772 LLLARARMS
-781 QCFAEINLGDA
+781 QCVAQVRLGEA
-792 EKARPL
+792 EKGRLL
-798 CEEAKQINL
+798 CEEAKKINL
-807 SAGDQLGAARATND
+807 AAGDQLGAARATND
-821 IGNAYYY
+821 IANAYYY

-833 AAEPLYR
+833 AAEPLFR
-840 EALSIAQTIG
+840 EALSIAQSIG

-859 NNLANSQSERRDHVA
+859 NNLANSQSAHGDHA
-874 SQKTYEQAIA
+874 AAEKSYEQAIA
-884 VARERNELGD
+884 LARERNELGD
-894 VALAQQNLA
+894 VAFAQQNLA
-903 TELYATGDNNRAKET
+903 AELYASQDSKRANQALEVALSSSRKLGDKY
-918 LEAALKTARELRDR
+918 LEAL
-932 NLQARILNNQCAWAV
+932 ILNNKCAYAL
-947 DAGALLEAR
+947 DAGALLDAR
-956 NRCEDSLK
+956 KSCEDSLK

-970 DRANIGKT
+970 DRAGIGKT

-983 NVQLQQADLD
+983 YIQLQQDDLD
-993 EARTSLE
+993 GARSSLQ
-1000 ESLSSLESVS
+1000 ESLAALQTVS
-1010 AKNDAAYTRIFL
+1010 AKNDAAYTRISFAQ
-1022 SHLALEQGKPDDAA
+1022 LALEQHKFDDAA
-1036 KYADN
+1036 KYAADA
-1041 ATTEFA
+1041 ATELATE
-1047 ADKDADGEA
+1047 KDPSGEA
-1056 GSRVMWAHALLA
+1056 EARAIWAQALLA
-1068 SGNVAG
+1068 SGSVAA

-1079 DKASQLAQQSG
+1079 DKAKELAQQSG
-1090 DRETKLD
+1090 DRETNLD
-1097 AAIAAARVDAQ
+1097 ATIAAALVDAK
-1108 SGKADA
+1108 SGKAND
-1114 ALRALAFAQKEAHE
+1114 ALRILASAQKEARA
-1128 GGMIQIEYDARLA
+1128 GGMIRIEYDARLA
-1141 LGETQIASGHKNEGR
+1141 LGETQIASDHKKEGR
-1156 ATLRQLATDAKAHG
+1156 VTLRQLALDAKSHG
-1170 FKLSVQ
+1170 FKLTAQ

>member
-1 MPPLSSPTTYMEERK
+1 MEERK

-215 GGEQSQSQTFRV
+215 GGEQSQSQTFRA

-1170 FKLSVQ
+1170 FKLSAE